1 MIVIDTNILATTP
14 NKRSRSIIVIDTD
27 IHL

>member
-1 MIVIDTNILATTP
+1 MIVIDTNILATTSS
-14 NKRSRSIIVIDTD
+14 KRSRSIIVIDTD